1 MTNKQVVLALGA
13 HPDDIEIGMGG
24 TVAKLVGMGYDVKLV
39 VATLPNFVK
48 TDTKEERKKEST
60 MSAKVMGCKTPEFLD
75 LGPEEITFNRKFV
88 TQINEIVRDCEPDA
102 IFTQWIGDTHQDHQ
116 ALTKAVIAAARDSNN
131 VFMYETTIPGGISET
146 AFRPQL
152 YVDVTETLDSKRNA
166 LDCFD
171 SQKIRCG
178 HLWVDAI
185 VGRCSYRG
193 YQMNTKYAEA
203 FEVIRVSKW

>member
-24 TVAKLVGMGYDVKLV
+24 TVAKLVGMGYNVKLV

-88 TQINEIVRDCEPDA
+88 TQINEIVRNCEPDA

-185 VGRCSYRG
+185 VGRCAYRG

>member
-88 TQINEIVRDCEPDA
+88 TQINEIVRNCEPDA
-102 IFTQWIGDTHQDHQ
+102 IFTQWIGD
-116 ALTKAVIAAARDSNN
+116 
-131 VFMYETTIPGGISET
+131 
-146 AFRPQL
+146 
-152 YVDVTETLDSKRNA
+152 
-166 LDCFD
+166 
-171 SQKIRCG
+171 
-178 HLWVDAI
+178 
-185 VGRCSYRG
+185 
-193 YQMNTKYAEA
+193 
-203 FEVIRVSKW
+203 

>member
-39 VATLPNFVK
+39 IATLPNFVK

-88 TQINEIVRDCEPDA
+88 TQINEIVRNCEPDA